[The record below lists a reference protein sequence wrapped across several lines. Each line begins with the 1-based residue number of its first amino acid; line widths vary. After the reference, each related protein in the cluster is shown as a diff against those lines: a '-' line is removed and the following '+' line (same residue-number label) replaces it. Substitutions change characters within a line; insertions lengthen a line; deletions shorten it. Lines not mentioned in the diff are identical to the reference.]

1 MLSKNQL
8 GFLYMFISICAFSI
22 MDLIV
27 KWSENYPIG
36 EVLFFRGFFGM
47 IPIFFL
53 IPKER
58 YFNFYKT
65 NRPFLHFR
73 RCVSGLVAI
82 VAIFIALRKLPLAT
96 VVSITFAAPIFTTI
110 MSIFFLSEK
119 VGLYRWLAVL
129 VGFVGILIISEP
141 GFSSLNFYYIYP
153 IIFCLGLS
161 YVAIAIKQLSSTE
174 PVWLIGFYFSFSI
187 MIMSFF
193 TLPQGWIMPNLK
205 DLFLLCMVGILGGLA
220 NLWLTQSYKYA
231 EVSLVTPLKY
241 LALLFAIFFGYIFW
255 DETPTIKTLLGAAL
269 VIISSIII
277 FRREIYLKKPVSI
290 PRHE

>member
-1 MLSKNQL
+1 MFSKNQL

-129 VGFVGILIISEP
+129 VGFIGILIISEP

-153 IIFCLGLS
+153 IIFCFGLS

-174 PVWLIGFYFSFSI
+174 PVWLIGLYFSFSI

-193 TLPQGWIMPNLK
+193 TLPQGWILPNLK

-220 NLWLTQSYKYA
+220 NLWLTQSYKFSD
-231 EVSLVTPLKY
+231 VSLVTPLKY

-255 DETPTIKTLLGAAL
+255 NEIPTTKTLVGAIL
-269 VIISSIII
+269 VIISSAII
-277 FRREIYLKKPVSI
+277 FRREIYLKKQVSI
-290 PRHE
+290 TRHE

>member
-36 EVLFFRGFFGM
+36 EVLFFRGFCGM

-65 NRPFLHFR
+65 NRPFLHFK

-82 VAIFIALRKLPLAT
+82 VAIFIALRNLPLAT

-174 PVWLIGFYFSFSI
+174 PVWLIGLYFSFSI

-220 NLWLTQSYKYA
+220 NLWLTQSYKFA

-255 DETPTIKTLLGAAL
+255 DETPTTKTLLGAAL

>member
-82 VAIFIALRKLPLAT
+82 VAMFIALRKLPLAT

-129 VGFVGILIISEP
+129 VGFIGILIISEP
-141 GFSSLNFYYIYP
+141 GFSSFNFYYIYP
-153 IIFCLGLS
+153 IIFCLGFS

-174 PVWLIGFYFSFSI
+174 PVWLIGLYFSFSI

-220 NLWLTQSYKYA
+220 NLWLTQSYKFA

-255 DETPTIKTLLGAAL
+255 EETPTIKTLLGAAL

>member
-27 KWSENYPIG
+27 KWSENYPVG
-36 EVLFFRGFFGM
+36 EVLFFRGFCGM

-53 IPKER
+53 IPTER

-65 NRPFLHFR
+65 NRPFLHFK
-73 RCVSGLVAI
+73 RCMSGLVAI

-110 MSIFFLSEK
+110 MSILFLSEK

-174 PVWLIGFYFSFSI
+174 PVWLIGLYFSFSI

-193 TLPQGWIMPNLK
+193 TLSHGWIIPNLK
-205 DLFLLCMVGILGGLA
+205 DLFLLCMIGILGGLA
-220 NLWLTQSYKYA
+220 NLWLTQSYKFA

-241 LALLFAIFFGYIFW
+241 LALLFAIFFGYMFW
-255 DETPTIKTLLGAAL
+255 DEIPTTKTLLGAAL

>member
-129 VGFVGILIISEP
+129 VGFIGILIISEP

-220 NLWLTQSYKYA
+220 NLWLTQSYKFA

>member
-36 EVLFFRGFFGM
+36 EVLFFRGFCGM

-82 VAIFIALRKLPLAT
+82 VAMFIALRKLPLAT

-141 GFSSLNFYYIYP
+141 GFSSFNFYYIYP

-174 PVWLIGFYFSFSI
+174 PVWLIGLYFSFSI

-220 NLWLTQSYKYA
+220 NLWLTQSYKFA

>member
-36 EVLFFRGFFGM
+36 EVLFFRGFCGM

-65 NRPFLHFR
+65 NRPFLHFK

-82 VAIFIALRKLPLAT
+82 VAIFIALRNLPLAT

-129 VGFVGILIISEP
+129 VGFIGILIISEP
-141 GFSSLNFYYIYP
+141 GFSSFNFYYIYP

-174 PVWLIGFYFSFSI
+174 PVWLIGLYFSFSI

-220 NLWLTQSYKYA
+220 NLWLTQSYKFA

-241 LALLFAIFFGYIFW
+241 LALLFAIFFGYVFW
-255 DETPTIKTLLGAAL
+255 NETPTIKTLLGAAL